1 MTLWLLLVPIAP
13 LLAAGGV
20 LAFGRHLPRGGGWMA
35 TGSLALST
43 AGLGVL
49 GGSGTLQ
56 AEAVWLSAGRFE
68 LRTGLWLNGLSWWT
82 ALLVASVCLLVTL
95 YAVAYMREEA
105 GLPRFFALMALFAG
119 AMLTLVLSSSLVL
132 LFMAWEGVGLA
143 SFGLIGFWY
152 DQPGSR
158 RAAQKAFLMTRLGD
172 FGLLLGWL
180 LVLLLLGSTSIEAL
194 HAAANGGQIAAPTL
208 TLLALLFFVAAVGKS
223 AQLPLT
229 AWLPDAMAG
238 PTPVSALLHSATMV
252 AAGVYLVL
260 RLFPVFEQ
268 GPHALTVVLW
278 TGAATALAAALVAT
292 AQHDLKRILAW
303 STVSQLGEMMMALG
317 LGGPVAAGFHL
328 TTHAVFKSTLFL
340 CAGAL
345 DHAAGSRDLR
355 ELGGLWNVMPVTAGV
370 FGASALALAG
380 FPPFAGFWSEEKILG
395 AAQAHGLGWGLLM
408 LALIFLAGIYIGRA
422 GWAAFGNWPDAPSPE
437 GGRPAAVM
445 LVPMLL
451 LGLGA
456 LALGYAIK
464 TPIEHV
470 LGFSAAKHTLGLWR
484 WAAIAASAV
493 GLAIGALRVRA
504 AGPAPALG
512 DWPRGVVSFTDRL
525 ARLPAQATLLVASA
539 ANPLER
545 GLDAGAAGL
554 GRSALGAGDG
564 ARRTEGGLDAG
575 AAGLVRGA
583 LGAGGG
589 AQRAEGGLDAGARWS
604 GAAAMRTAD
613 ATDAAERTGF
623 GRGLDAAAYALRR
636 AGRRLRAL
644 QTGQLPQ
651 YTFSLVVWVLLATAI
666 VLALW
671 L

>member
-1 MTLWLLLVPIAP
+1 MTTWLLLVPIAP

-20 LAFGRHLPRGGGWMA
+20 LAFGRRLPRGGGWMA

-105 GLPRFFALMALFAG
+105 GLPRFFALMAFFAG

-194 HAAANGGQIAAPTL
+194 HAAAHGGQIAAPTL
-208 TLLALLFFVAAVGKS
+208 TLLALLFFAAAVGKS

-317 LGGPVAAGFHL
+317 LGGPLAAGFHL

-355 ELGGLWNVMPVTAGV
+355 ELGGLWNVMPITAGV

-395 AAQAHGLGWGLLM
+395 AAQAHGTGWGLLM
-408 LALIFLAGIYIGRA
+408 LVLIFLAGVYIGRA

-437 GGRPAAVM
+437 GRRPTAVM
-445 LVPMLL
+445 LAPMLL

-456 LALGYAIK
+456 VAMGYVL
-464 TPIEHV
+464 TSPVEHV
-470 LGFSAAKHTLGLWR
+470 IGFSAAKHTLGLWR

-493 GLAIGALRVRA
+493 GLAIGALRVRT
-504 AGPAPALG
+504 AGPAPVLG
-512 DWPRGVVSFTDRL
+512 GWPKRVVSFTDRL
-525 ARLPAQATLLVASA
+525 ARVPSRAAMRVASA
-539 ANPLER
+539 TNPLER
-545 GLDAGAAGL
+545 GLDAGASEL
-554 GRSALGAGDG
+554 GQ
-564 ARRTEGGLDAG
+564 
-575 AAGLVRGA
+575 GA
-583 LGAGGG
+583 LGAGNG
-589 AQRAEGGLDAGARWS
+589 AQRAEGGLDAGTRWF

>member
-1 MTLWLLLVPIAP
+1 MTTWLLLVPIAP

-20 LAFGRHLPRGGGWMA
+20 LAFGRRLPRGGGWMA

-105 GLPRFFALMALFAG
+105 GLPRFFALMAFFAG

-194 HAAANGGQIAAPTL
+194 HAAAHGGQIAAPTL
-208 TLLALLFFVAAVGKS
+208 ALLALLFFAAAVGKS

-238 PTPVSALLHSATMV
+238 PTPVSALLHSATMA

-278 TGAATALAAALVAT
+278 TGAATALAAALVAM
-292 AQHDLKRILAW
+292 ARHDLKRILAW

-317 LGGPVAAGFHL
+317 LGGPLAAGFHL

-355 ELGGLWNVMPVTAGV
+355 ELGGLWNVMPITAGV

-395 AAQAHGLGWGLLM
+395 AAQAHGTGWGLLM
-408 LALIFLAGIYIGRA
+408 LVLIFLAGVYIGRA

-437 GGRPAAVM
+437 GRRPTAVM
-445 LVPMLL
+445 LAPMLL

-456 LALGYAIK
+456 VAMGYVL
-464 TPIEHV
+464 TSPVEHV
-470 LGFSAAKHTLGLWR
+470 IGFSAAKHTLGLWR

-493 GLAIGALRVRA
+493 GLAIGALRVRT
-504 AGPAPALG
+504 AGPAPVLG
-512 DWPRGVVSFTDRL
+512 GWPKRVVSFTDRL
-525 ARLPAQATLLVASA
+525 ARVPSRAAMRVASA
-539 ANPLER
+539 TNPLER
-545 GLDAGAAGL
+545 GLDAGASEL
-554 GRSALGAGDG
+554 GQ
-564 ARRTEGGLDAG
+564 
-575 AAGLVRGA
+575 GA
-583 LGAGGG
+583 LGAGNG
-589 AQRAEGGLDAGARWS
+589 AQRAESGLDAGTRWF

>member
-1 MTLWLLLVPIAP
+1 MTTWLLLVPIAP

-20 LAFGRHLPRGGGWMA
+20 LAFGRRLPRGGGWMA
-35 TGSLALST
+35 TGILALST

-105 GLPRFFALMALFAG
+105 GLPRFFALMAFFAG

-194 HAAANGGQIAAPTL
+194 HAAAHGGQIAAPTL
-208 TLLALLFFVAAVGKS
+208 TLLALLFFAAAVGKS

-238 PTPVSALLHSATMV
+238 PTPVSALLHSATMA

-260 RLFPVFEQ
+260 RLFPVLEQ

-317 LGGPVAAGFHL
+317 LGGPLAAGFHL

-355 ELGGLWNVMPVTAGV
+355 ELGGLWNVMPITAGV

-395 AAQAHGLGWGLLM
+395 AAQAHGTGWGLLM
-408 LALIFLAGIYIGRA
+408 LVLIFLAGVYIGRA

-437 GGRPAAVM
+437 GRRPTAVM
-445 LVPMLL
+445 LAPMLL

-456 LALGYAIK
+456 VAMGYVL
-464 TPIEHV
+464 TSPVEHV
-470 LGFSAAKHTLGLWR
+470 IGFSAAKHTLGLWR

-493 GLAIGALRVRA
+493 GLAIGALRVRT
-504 AGPAPALG
+504 AGPAPVLG
-512 DWPRGVVSFTDRL
+512 GWPKRVVSFTNRL
-525 ARLPAQATLLVASA
+525 ARVPSRAAMRVASA
-539 ANPLER
+539 TNPLER
-545 GLDAGAAGL
+545 GLDAGASEL
-554 GRSALGAGDG
+554 GQ
-564 ARRTEGGLDAG
+564 
-575 AAGLVRGA
+575 GA
-583 LGAGGG
+583 LGAGNG
-589 AQRAEGGLDAGARWS
+589 AQRAEGGLDAGTRWF
-604 GAAAMRTAD
+604 GAATMRTAD

>member
-1 MTLWLLLVPIAP
+1 MTTWLLLVPIAP

-20 LAFGRHLPRGGGWMA
+20 LAFGRRLPRGGGWMA

-105 GLPRFFALMALFAG
+105 GLPRFFALMAFFAG

-194 HAAANGGQIAAPTL
+194 HAAAHGGQIAAPTL
-208 TLLALLFFVAAVGKS
+208 TLLALLFFAAAVGKS

-238 PTPVSALLHSATMV
+238 PTPVSALLHSATMA

-260 RLFPVFEQ
+260 RLFPVLEQ

-317 LGGPVAAGFHL
+317 LGGPLAAGFHL

-355 ELGGLWNVMPVTAGV
+355 ELGGLWNVMPITAGV

-395 AAQAHGLGWGLLM
+395 AAQAHGTGWGLLM
-408 LALIFLAGIYIGRA
+408 LVLIFLAGVYIGRA

-437 GGRPAAVM
+437 GRRPTAVM
-445 LVPMLL
+445 LAPMLL

-456 LALGYAIK
+456 VAMGYVL
-464 TPIEHV
+464 TSPVEHV
-470 LGFSAAKHTLGLWR
+470 IGFSAAKHTLGLWR

-493 GLAIGALRVRA
+493 GLAIGALRVRT
-504 AGPAPALG
+504 AGPAPVLG
-512 DWPRGVVSFTDRL
+512 GWPKRVVSFTDRL
-525 ARLPAQATLLVASA
+525 ARVPSRAAMRVASA
-539 ANPLER
+539 TNPLER
-545 GLDAGAAGL
+545 GLDAGASEL
-554 GRSALGAGDG
+554 GQ
-564 ARRTEGGLDAG
+564 
-575 AAGLVRGA
+575 GA
-583 LGAGGG
+583 LGAGNG
-589 AQRAEGGLDAGARWS
+589 AQRAEGGLDAGTRWF

>member
-20 LAFGRHLPRGGGWMA
+20 LAFGRRLPRGGGWMA

-43 AGLGVL
+43 AGPGVL
-49 GGSGTLQ
+49 GGSGTLR
-56 AEAVWLSAGRFE
+56 AEAVWLSMGRFE
-68 LRTGLWLNGLSWWT
+68 LTAGLWLNGLSWWT

-268 GPHALTVVLW
+268 GPQALTVVLW
-278 TGAATALAAALVAT
+278 MGAATALAAALVAT

-328 TTHAVFKSTLFL
+328 TTHAVFKSNLFL

-437 GGRPAAVM
+437 GRRPTAVM
-445 LVPMLL
+445 LAPMLL
-451 LGLGA
+451 LGLGTVA
-456 LALGYAIK
+456 MGYVL
-464 TPIEHV
+464 TSPVEHV
-470 LGFSAAKHTLGLWR
+470 IGFSAAKHTLGLWR

-493 GLAIGALRVRA
+493 GLAIGALRVRT
-504 AGPAPALG
+504 AGPAPVLEG
-512 DWPRGVVSFTDRL
+512 WPKRVVSFTDRL
-525 ARLPAQATLLVASA
+525 ARVPSRAAMRVASA
-539 ANPLER
+539 TNPLER
-545 GLDAGAAGL
+545 GLDAGASEL
-554 GRSALGAGDG
+554 GQ
-564 ARRTEGGLDAG
+564 
-575 AAGLVRGA
+575 GA
-583 LGAGGG
+583 LGAGNG
-589 AQRAEGGLDAGARWS
+589 AQRAEGGLDAGTRWF

-636 AGRRLRAL
+636 VGRRLRAL

>member
-1 MTLWLLLVPIAP
+1 MTTWLLLVPIAP

-20 LAFGRHLPRGGGWMA
+20 LAFGRRLPRGGGWMA

-105 GLPRFFALMALFAG
+105 GLPRFFALMAFFAG

-180 LVLLLLGSTSIEAL
+180 LVLLVLGSTSIEAL
-194 HAAANGGQIAAPTL
+194 HAAAHGGQIAAPTL
-208 TLLALLFFVAAVGKS
+208 TLLALLFFAAAVGKS

-238 PTPVSALLHSATMV
+238 PTPVSALLHSATMA

-268 GPHALTVVLW
+268 GSHALTVVLW
-278 TGAATALAAALVAT
+278 TGTATALAAALVAT

-317 LGGPVAAGFHL
+317 LGGPLAAGFHL

-355 ELGGLWNVMPVTAGV
+355 ELGGLWNVMPITAGV

-395 AAQAHGLGWGLLM
+395 AAQAHGTGWGLLM
-408 LALIFLAGIYIGRA
+408 LVLIFLAGVYIGRA

-437 GGRPAAVM
+437 GRRPTAVM
-445 LVPMLL
+445 LAPMLL

-456 LALGYAIK
+456 VAMGYVL
-464 TPIEHV
+464 TSPVEHV
-470 LGFSAAKHTLGLWR
+470 IGFSAAKHTLGLWR

-493 GLAIGALRVRA
+493 GLAIGALRVRTA
-504 AGPAPALG
+504 RPAPVLG
-512 DWPRGVVSFTDRL
+512 GWPKRVVSFTDRL
-525 ARLPAQATLLVASA
+525 ARVPSRAAMRVASA
-539 ANPLER
+539 TNPLER
-545 GLDAGAAGL
+545 GLDAGASEL
-554 GRSALGAGDG
+554 GQ
-564 ARRTEGGLDAG
+564 
-575 AAGLVRGA
+575 GA
-583 LGAGGG
+583 LGAGNG
-589 AQRAEGGLDAGARWS
+589 AQRAEGGLDAGTRWF